1 MNPAKTRS
9 MFLAAM
15 VAVFCLAYSANAQ
28 QIPAGV
34 RYKKASDEINQK
46 AKSILESALM
56 AKADAVN
63 LESISDGIIVCG
75 PLLWDALKDQAGKE
89 LREAKLMMVVIGSA
103 KPLTKE
109 GRGIVT
115 MEQKRAFWKL
125 FVEKVKAN
133 NSFMVRKAEAPEIQY
148 YWATIPFDIEE
159 PLYIVDFGKV
169 KVLVNFTVKNGEPK
183 LFWMDIVGD
192 LATLK

>member
-1 MNPAKTRS
+1 
-9 MFLAAM
+9 MFIAATL
-15 VAVFCLAYSANAQ
+15 AVFCLACSINAQ

-34 RYKKASDEINQK
+34 RYKKASDEINRK
-46 AKSILESALM
+46 AKSMLESALM

-63 LESISDGIIVCG
+63 LESISDDAIACG

-89 LREAKLMMVVIGSA
+89 LREAKLLLVVIGAA

-115 MEQKRAFWKL
+115 SEQKRAFWKL
-125 FVEKVKAN
+125 FAEKIKAN
-133 NSFMVRKAEAPEIQY
+133 NSFSVRKAEAPEIQY

-159 PLYIVDFGKV
+159 PFYIVDFGKV
-169 KVLVNFTVKNGEPK
+169 KVLVNFTVKNQEPK
-183 LFWMDIVGD
+183 IFWMDVVGD